1 MVLSVED
8 AVMLARDGKLSDALR
23 IFDEDLLFT
32 LSPVA
37 MSYYA
42 LCLAAMEGNYD
53 KAISL
58 CLTAAEKEFYNPEIY
73 HNLGKIFLL
82 NGQKTLAIKAFRKG
96 LKFDGGNHTLIDEVR
111 RLGLRRKPIISF
123 LARGNFVN
131 RLLGRIAATIS

>member
-96 LKFDGGNHTLIDEVR
+96 LKFDGGNHTLIEEIK
-111 RLGLRRKPIISF
+111 RLGLRRRPIISF
-123 LARGNFVN
+123 LPRGNFVN
-131 RLLGRIAATIS
+131 RILGRIAATIS

>member
-8 AVMLARDGKLSDALR
+8 AVMMARDGKFDEALR

-53 KAISL
+53 KAVSL

-82 NGQKTLAIKAFRKG
+82 HNQKTLAIKAFRKG
-96 LKFDGGNHTLIDEVR
+96 LKFDGDNHKLIDEIR
-111 RLGLRRKPIISF
+111 RLGLRRKPVISF
-123 LARGNFVN
+123 LPRASFVN
-131 RLLGRIAATIS
+131 RILGKIAATLS

>member
-42 LCLAAMEGNYD
+42 LCLAAMEGSYD
-53 KAISL
+53 KAMSL

-96 LKFDGGNHTLIDEVR
+96 IKFDGGNHTLIEEIK
-111 RLGLRRKPIISF
+111 RLGLRRRPIISF
-123 LARGNFVN
+123 LPRGNFVN
-131 RLLGRIAATIS
+131 RILGRIAATIS